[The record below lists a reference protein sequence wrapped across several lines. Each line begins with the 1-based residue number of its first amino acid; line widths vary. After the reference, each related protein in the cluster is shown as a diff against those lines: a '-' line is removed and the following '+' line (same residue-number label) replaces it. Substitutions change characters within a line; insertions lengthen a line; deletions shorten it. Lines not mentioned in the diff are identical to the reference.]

1 VAKADEQDK
10 IILRISECE
19 QVVNN
24 LENTPAWQVVHNDM
38 VEGEKQLNDN
48 WQNIWDEKQML
59 AAKVLKFAY
68 QHILELKGK
77 YKEELMALKKELSII
92 ENPNKII
99 RKDYDS
105 K

>member
-1 VAKADEQDK
+1 MAKADEQDK

-68 QHILELKGK
+68 KHVLELKGK
-77 YKEELMALKKELSII
+77 YKEELTALKKELSII